1 MAETDLYAPVK
12 AYLETQGYEVKGEV
26 QGCDVVARRGDE
38 SPVIVELK
46 TSFSLALVLQGVRR
60 LNVSDAVYVAARP
73 FKGKSARHQVR
84 DITALC
90 RRIGLGLMFVR
101 AEPTPAVEIVC
112 DPEPYQPRKNK
123 RRQGRLLKEF
133 ERRVGDPTAGGSST
147 RAPRMTAYR
156 QDALRCARYLAE
168 SGPAKGSVIAR
179 EVSVPKAT
187 ALMYRDVY
195 GWFERPEKGLYQ
207 LSPKGRAALEQFADV
222 LKRL

>member
-12 AYLETQGYEVKGEV
+12 SYLEAQGYEVKGEV
-26 QGCDVVARRGDE
+26 QSCDVVARRGDE
-38 SPVIVELK
+38 PPVIVELK

-60 LNVSDAVYVAARP
+60 LSISDAVYVAAPP
-73 FKGKSARHQVR
+73 FRGKSARQQVR
-84 DITALC
+84 DVTALC
-90 RRIGLGLMFVR
+90 RRVGLGLMFVR
-101 AEPTPAVEIVC
+101 IDPTPAVEIAC
-112 DPEPYQPRKNK
+112 DPVPYQPRKNK

-133 ERRVGDPTAGGSST
+133 EHRVGDPSVGGSST

-168 SGPAKGSVIAR
+168 HGTVKGAVIAK

-195 GWFERPEKGLYQ
+195 GWFERPEKGCYR
-207 LSPKGRAALEQFADV
+207 LSPNGHAALEQFAEA

>member
-1 MAETDLYAPVK
+1 MAETELYPPVK
-12 AYLETQGYEVKGEV
+12 AYLEAQGYEVKGEV

-38 SPVIVELK
+38 APVIVELK
-46 TSFSLALVLQGVRR
+46 TSFSLTLILQGVRR
-60 LNVSDAVYVAARP
+60 LSVTDAVYIAAPP
-73 FKGKSARHQVR
+73 FRGKSARQQVR

-101 AEPTPAVEIVC
+101 VEPTPAVDVVC
-112 DPEPYQPRKNK
+112 DPVPYKPRKNA

-133 ERRVGDPTAGGSST
+133 EHRVGDPTAGGSST

-156 QDALRCARYLAE
+156 QDALRCARYLAGN
-168 SGPAKGSVIAR
+168 GPAKGALIAR

-195 GWFERPEKGLYQ
+195 GWFERPEKGVYQ
-207 LSPKGRAALEQFADV
+207 LSPKGRAALDRFAEV

>member
-46 TSFSLALVLQGVRR
+46 TSFSLALILQGVRR
-60 LNVSDAVYVAARP
+60 LSVSDAVYVAAPP
-73 FKGKSARHQVR
+73 FRGKSARHQVR

-90 RRIGLGLMFVR
+90 RRIGLGLMLVR

-133 ERRVGDPTAGGSST
+133 ERRVGDPTTGGSST

-168 SGPAKGSVIAR
+168 NGPAKGSVIAR
-179 EVSVPKAT
+179 EVSVPNAT

-195 GWFERPEKGLYQ
+195 GWFERPEQGLYQ
-207 LSPKGRAALEQFADV
+207 LSPKGRAALKEFADV

>member
-1 MAETDLYAPVK
+1 MAETELYPPVK
-12 AYLETQGYEVKGEV
+12 TYLEAQGYEVKGEV

-38 SPVIVELK
+38 APVIVELK
-46 TSFSLALVLQGVRR
+46 SGFSLALILQGVRR
-60 LNVSDAVYVAARP
+60 LSVTDAVYIAAPP
-73 FKGKSARHQVR
+73 FRGKSARQQVR

-90 RRIGLGLMFVR
+90 RRLGLGLMFVR
-101 AEPTPAVEIVC
+101 AGPAPAVDVVC
-112 DPEPYQPRKNK
+112 DPVPYQPRKN
-123 RRQGRLLKEF
+123 RRREGRLLKEF
-133 ERRVGDPTAGGSST
+133 EHRVGDPTAGGSST

-168 SGPAKGSVIAR
+168 HGTAKGAVIAR

-195 GWFERPEKGLYQ
+195 GWFERQEKGIYA
-207 LSPKGRAALEQFADV
+207 LSPKGHAALEQFAEV